1 MNIFDI
7 DPFGL
12 VSQGQTF
19 EEVQS
24 NIIFNDLSRAEEGYQ
39 RIRQMQ
45 EETLR
50 RNYGEHLMT
59 MNQMLG
65 VTVNRSLPNLDLP
78 SEDEG
83 KEVDHGPQVPPP
95 PITDPY

>member
-1 MNIFDI
+1 MNLFDI

-19 EEVQS
+19 GEVQG
-24 NIIFNDLSRAEEGYQ
+24 NIIYNDLIRAEEGYQ
-39 RIRQMQ
+39 RLRNLQ
-45 EETLR
+45 EENIR
-50 RNYGEHLMT
+50 RSYGEHLMT

-65 VTVNRSLPNLDLP
+65 VTVDRSMPNLDVP
-78 SEDEG
+78 SENEG